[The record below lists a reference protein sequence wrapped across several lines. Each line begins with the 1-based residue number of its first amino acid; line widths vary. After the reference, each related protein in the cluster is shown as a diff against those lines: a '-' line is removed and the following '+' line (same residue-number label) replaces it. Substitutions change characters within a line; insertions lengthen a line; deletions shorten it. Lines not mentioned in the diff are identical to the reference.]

1 MALHPGS
8 PFVFIIYLFFDIDT
22 CSSLPLI
29 VAVGLLIPLSDSFEY
44 IHKRESSGD
53 LFLGL

>member
-8 PFVFIIYLFFDIDT
+8 PFVFIIDFSFDIDT

-29 VAVGLLIPLSDSFEY
+29 VVVGLLIPLSDSFEY